1 MPTSSTTSFTI
12 KIHHRWT
19 GAVLFECAADA
30 GMVDATT
37 GALLGFAA
45 KEAVKGGANL
55 SDANLRGANL
65 RDANLC
71 DANLRDANLS
81 DANLRD
87 ANLSGANLRDADLRS
102 ADLCDADLCDANLRD
117 ANLSDANLRDA
128 DLRDANLCG
137 VNLRGA
143 NLRGANLRDA
153 KQDFLA
159 EVLRLPNE
167 LEFLRDALIAGAVD
181 GSTYSGECA
190 CLAGT
195 LAHARGAEVGAGGW
209 LEALPGT
216 DTAFSVSASSPREV
230 FFTAIAKGDTP
241 ETNPASALA
250 LSWTEEAIRIRD
262 MIRATAPAPA
272 TVSGIL
278 TTAQTLRTAHFS
290 DQPHGDPPH
299 AVDGPA
305 IANGL
310 VAVPVGARTRGAGT
324 RYSR

>member
-45 KEAVKGGANL
+45 KEAVKG
-55 SDANLRGANL
+55 DANLRGANL
-65 RDANLC
+65 RDANLRGADLC
-71 DANLRDANLS
+71 GADLGDADLGGVNLSDADLS
-81 DANLRD
+81 DANL
-87 ANLSGANLRDADLRS
+87 GGVNLRG
-102 ADLCDADLCDANLRD
+102 
-117 ANLSDANLRDA
+117 A

-137 VNLRGA
+137 ANLRSANLRDANLCGA
-143 NLRGANLRDA
+143 NLRSA

-209 LEALPGT
+209 LESLPGT

-272 TVSGIL
+272 TVSGLL
-278 TTAQTLRTAHFS
+278 TTAQTLRTE
-290 DQPHGDPPH
+290 
-299 AVDGPA
+299 
-305 IANGL
+305 
-310 VAVPVGARTRGAGT
+310 T
-324 RYSR
+324 

>member
-45 KEAVKGGANL
+45 KEAVKGDADLRSANL
-55 SDANLRGANL
+55 RDANLRSADLCDANLCDADLRSANLRDANLRSANLRDANLRGANL
-65 RDANLC
+65 R
-71 DANLRDANLS
+71 
-81 DANLRD
+81 
-87 ANLSGANLRDADLRS
+87 GAD
-102 ADLCDADLCDANLRD
+102 
-117 ANLSDANLRDA
+117 
-128 DLRDANLCG
+128 
-137 VNLRGA
+137 LRGA
-143 NLRGANLRDA
+143 NLRGADLGGANLRGADLGGA

-278 TTAQTLRTAHFS
+278 TTAQTLRTE
-290 DQPHGDPPH
+290 
-299 AVDGPA
+299 
-305 IANGL
+305 
-310 VAVPVGARTRGAGT
+310 T
-324 RYSR
+324 